1 MSLFWAPKGLCQI
14 PDFNLIGKSK
24 MAFFNGPITVRTKI
38 LVQRWGTE
46 KGFRHCFAGR
56 IHQSKVLSVAQ
67 AI

>member
-24 MAFFNGPITVRTKI
+24 MAFLIRPVMVRTKI
-38 LVQRWGTE
+38 LVHRRGPE
-46 KGFRHCFAGR
+46 KGFQRCFAGR
-56 IHQSKVLSVAQ
+56 IHQSKVLSVAR